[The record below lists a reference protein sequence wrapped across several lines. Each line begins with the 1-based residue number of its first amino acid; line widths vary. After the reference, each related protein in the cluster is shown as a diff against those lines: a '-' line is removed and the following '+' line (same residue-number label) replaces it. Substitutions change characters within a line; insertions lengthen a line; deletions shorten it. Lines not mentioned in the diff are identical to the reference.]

1 MEYIKN
7 IKRMSN
13 ILSQKYQSSIMQSIT
28 HNADGAIRPNNKYVY
43 DPTYFYGN
51 NKRGRK

>member
-28 HNADGAIRPNNKYVY
+28 HNDKYVY